1 MERNLKGFTILCVM
15 HSSEEGEKRGKE
27 RDRLKTLLDN
37 RRNTL
42 IAECEKLGVPLNPTM
57 DGFFAWIEAEDPVA
71 VAEKCAENGVFLVP
85 LTGGVRIGLCALP
98 TESVPKVAE
107 ALSKAMS

>member
-1 MERNLKGFTILCVM
+1 MEQRK
-15 HSSEEGEKRGKE
+15 
-27 RDRLKTLLDN
+27 DRLKSLLDN

-42 IAECEKLGVPLNPTM
+42 VAECEKLGVPLNPTM
-57 DGFFAWIEAEDPVA
+57 DGFFAWIEVDDPVA

-107 ALSKAMS
+107 ALSKALS